1 MSGPAR
7 PVTGG
12 PAPQVEQAF
21 RAERD
26 RVLAALVRFLGDLDL
41 AEEALQDAL
50 VAALETWP
58 RDGIPD
64 RPAAWLLTAAR
75 RRAVDRIRRRQT
87 LAGKQHLLLP
97 EPDGDDPA
105 DLVAAGD
112 DIPDERLRLFFTC
125 CHPALA
131 RSAQVALT
139 LRCLAGLSTPQI
151 ARVFLTPEPTMAQR
165 IVRAKRK
172 IRDARI
178 PYQVPG
184 PAELPARLPA
194 VLAVVYL
201 VFTEGHA
208 VSAGPDLV
216 DGALCDEAVRL
227 ARVLHRLLPEEPEV
241 AGLLALL
248 LLTDARRP
256 ARVDGDGRLVPL
268 ERQDRALWRQDLADE
283 GRELLLRTL
292 AAAPAGRYALQA
304 SIAAVHADAPRAQDT
319 DWPQV
324 VGIYDRLRQV
334 DPGPVVDLNRAVA
347 VAMADGPEAGLAA
360 LDELAD
366 DAALALHHLLPAS
379 RADLLRRLGRRAEA
393 AAAYTDALALVG
405 NEVERQ
411 YLLDRLAEVT
421 G

>member
-1 MSGPAR
+1 VASVP
-7 PVTGG
+7 
-12 PAPQVEQAF
+12 VEQAF

-58 RDGIPD
+58 RDGIPT
-64 RPAAWLLTAAR
+64 RPAGWLLTAAR

-97 EPDGDDPA
+97 QEPDDDPA

-131 RSAQVALT
+131 QSVQVALT
-139 LRCLAGLSTPQI
+139 LRCLAGLTTAQI
-151 ARVFLTPEPTMAQR
+151 SRVFLTPEPTMAQR

-178 PYQVPG
+178 PYQVPD
-184 PAELPARLPA
+184 ATELPNRLPA

-201 VFTEGHA
+201 VFTEGHGA
-208 VSAGPDLV
+208 SAGPDLV

-227 ARVLHRLLPEEPEV
+227 ARVLHRLLPDQPEV

-256 ARVDGDGRLVPL
+256 ARTAADGSLLTLD
-268 ERQDRALWRQDLADE
+268 RQDRSRWRTDLVDE
-283 GRELLLRTL
+283 GRALLVRTL
-292 AAAPAGRYALQA
+292 RAAPAGPYALQA
-304 SIAAVHADAPRAQDT
+304 SIAAVHADAARAQDT
-319 DWPQV
+319 DWAQIV
-324 VGIYDRLRQV
+324 LIYDRLRAV
-334 DPGPVVDLNRAVA
+334 APSPVVDLNRAAA
-347 VAMADGPEAGLAA
+347 VAMAQGPAAGLAE
-360 LDELAD
+360 LDLLAD
-366 DAALALHHLLPAS
+366 EAALALHHLLPAS

-393 AAAYTDALALVG
+393 AAAYRDALTLVG
-405 NEVERQ
+405 NEVERR